1 MRAGK
6 ALISFEKRV
15 LHPFSPDSLHLSTKQ
30 PQTHSGSCICDLP
43 EACGPSPLSDR
54 LPGRVSGPFRA
65 ILGHEKH
72 MYWTVQPDSP
82 DLSTNQPLIHLDS
95 LVHDLPDVCGHFP
108 LSDRHPGSVSGPFR
122 AILGLENHM

>member
-6 ALISFEKRV
+6 ALISSEKWV
-15 LHPFSPDSLHLSTKQ
+15 SNPISPYSPKSWTNQPFNCSKLHVYDLS
-30 PQTHSGSCICDLP
+30 

-54 LPGRVSGPFRA
+54 LPGRVLGPFRA

-72 MYWTVQPDSP
+72 VHWTVQPDSP
-82 DLSTNQPLIHLDS
+82 DLSTNQSLIHLDS

-108 LSDRHPGSVSGPFR
+108 LSDTHPGSVSGPFR
-122 AILGLENHM
+122 PILGLENHM